1 MTLHLSGPSAYRFG
15 MSPRTTVLLTGFGPF
30 PGVPVNPTSVYVP
43 QLAEAAR
50 QRFTEANVI
59 AEILPT
65 EWHEA
70 PRRLEALLA
79 THGPTLALHFGVSAE
94 ARGFVIETT
103 ARNLTCAKA
112 DACGA
117 LPPALEVLADGP
129 ESIVTALPASLIVA
143 QLTDQGWPAAVSA
156 DAGRY
161 LCNAVLYRSLHHAAT
176 RAPRSSVLFVHLP
189 ASLTDHEPA
198 DAGRRCPLSWAEALA
213 GGVEIL
219 AVCLEGVAADAA
231 SPA

>member
-15 MSPRTTVLLTGFGPF
+15 MSAPTTVLLTGFGPF
-30 PGVPVNPTSVYVP
+30 PGVPVNATSVYVP

-50 QRFTEANVI
+50 QRFPEAAVI
-59 AEILPT
+59 AEVLPT

-79 THGPTLALHFGVSAE
+79 AHEPALALHFGVSAE

-117 LPPALEVLADGP
+117 LPPSLEVLAGAP
-129 ESIVTALPASLIVA
+129 ESIATALPAGLIA
-143 QLTDQGWPAAVSA
+143 ARLTVQGWPAAVSV
-156 DAGRY
+156 DAGNY

-176 RAPRSSVLFVHLP
+176 RAPRPSAVFVHLP
-189 ASLTDHEPA
+189 ASLADHEPA
-198 DAGRRCPLSWAEALA
+198 AAGPKCPLSWAGALA
-213 GGVEIL
+213 GGVEII